1 MIEDK
6 EFVAIKL
13 GFESTEEME
22 KYYDLCRGNFKDG
35 IIMTKELCTKHITEN
50 GFGDLLNAPREE
62 RLEKKIYFDF
72 GGLIESVK
80 MGDDESVQQL
90 KSLIDFELSELNKC
104 YEVKEQ
110 KTL

>member
-62 RLEKKIYFDF
+62 
-72 GGLIESVK
+72 
-80 MGDDESVQQL
+80 SVQQL